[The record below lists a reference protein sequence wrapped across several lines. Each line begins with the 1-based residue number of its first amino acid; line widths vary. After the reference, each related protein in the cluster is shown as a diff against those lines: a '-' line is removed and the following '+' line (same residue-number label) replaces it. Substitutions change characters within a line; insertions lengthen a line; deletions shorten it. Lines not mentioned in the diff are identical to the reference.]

1 MQLLIIKRRGAGS
14 PFLLSNYPATA
25 HMPGM
30 GAKAGAP
37 HAPIPNGG
45 DVGMPKAD
53 EYKWVILLVIGGES
67 HLKFLSSQT
76 PKSTARLRRVDDGDL
91 DRLPTHPRYLS
102 LPCIPNLC

>member
-14 PFLLSNYPATA
+14 QFLLSNYPATA

-53 EYKWVILLVIGGES
+53 EYIRKPTYKKI
-67 HLKFLSSQT
+67 
-76 PKSTARLRRVDDGDL
+76 STTRFWQKLRR
-91 DRLPTHPRYLS
+91 
-102 LPCIPNLC
+102 

>member
-14 PFLLSNYPATA
+14 QFLLNNYPATA
-25 HMPGM
+25 HMPGV

-53 EYKWVILLVIGGES
+53 EYCELENPLL
-67 HLKFLSSQT
+67 
-76 PKSTARLRRVDDGDL
+76 P
-91 DRLPTHPRYLS
+91 
-102 LPCIPNLC
+102 

>member
-14 PFLLSNYPATA
+14 QFLLSNYPATA

-30 GAKAGAP
+30 GTKAGAP

-53 EYKWVILLVIGGES
+53 ALIE
-67 HLKFLSSQT
+67 
-76 PKSTARLRRVDDGDL
+76 PRREVQAI
-91 DRLPTHPRYLS
+91 TQ
-102 LPCIPNLC
+102 

>member
-14 PFLLSNYPATA
+14 QFLLNNYPATA

-53 EYKWVILLVIGGES
+53 EYY
-67 HLKFLSSQT
+67 
-76 PKSTARLRRVDDGDL
+76 LRNKVYISAITGFS
-91 DRLPTHPRYLS
+91 P
-102 LPCIPNLC
+102 

>member
-14 PFLLSNYPATA
+14 QFLLSNYPATA

-53 EYKWVILLVIGGES
+53 EYV
-67 HLKFLSSQT
+67 
-76 PKSTARLRRVDDGDL
+76 A
-91 DRLPTHPRYLS
+91 
-102 LPCIPNLC
+102 

>member
-14 PFLLSNYPATA
+14 QFLLNNYPATA

-53 EYKWVILLVIGGES
+53 ELCNLVRAKS
-67 HLKFLSSQT
+67 HVS
-76 PKSTARLRRVDDGDL
+76 AIAG
-91 DRLPTHPRYLS
+91 
-102 LPCIPNLC
+102 

>member
-14 PFLLSNYPATA
+14 QFLLNNYPATA

-53 EYKWVILLVIGGES
+53 EYI
-67 HLKFLSSQT
+67 FLSSYM
-76 PKSTARLRRVDDGDL
+76 ALYEGD
-91 DRLPTHPRYLS
+91 HN
-102 LPCIPNLC
+102 I

>member
-14 PFLLSNYPATA
+14 QFLLSNYPATA

-53 EYKWVILLVIGGES
+53 EYKSPLPFKRRKSSEEAGIAPAMITRAGCARGRVI
-67 HLKFLSSQT
+67 
-76 PKSTARLRRVDDGDL
+76 
-91 DRLPTHPRYLS
+91 
-102 LPCIPNLC
+102 

>member
-14 PFLLSNYPATA
+14 QFLLSNYPATA

-45 DVGMPKAD
+45 DVRMPKAD
-53 EYKWVILLVIGGES
+53 ESCDALVASGGYGINFTRA
-67 HLKFLSSQT
+67 LVQ
-76 PKSTARLRRVDDGDL
+76 L
-91 DRLPTHPRYLS
+91 DYT
-102 LPCIPNLC
+102 

>member
-14 PFLLSNYPATA
+14 QFLLNNYPATA
-25 HMPGM
+25 HMPGV

-53 EYKWVILLVIGGES
+53 EYLML
-67 HLKFLSSQT
+67 T
-76 PKSTARLRRVDDGDL
+76 LRYPAKAPLHAQVQA
-91 DRLPTHPRYLS
+91 P
-102 LPCIPNLC
+102 

>member
-14 PFLLSNYPATA
+14 QFLLSNYPATA

-53 EYKWVILLVIGGES
+53 E
-67 HLKFLSSQT
+67 LS
-76 PKSTARLRRVDDGDL
+76 
-91 DRLPTHPRYLS
+91 
-102 LPCIPNLC
+102 

>member
-14 PFLLSNYPATA
+14 QFLLSNYPATA

-53 EYKWVILLVIGGES
+53 EYK
-67 HLKFLSSQT
+67 
-76 PKSTARLRRVDDGDL
+76 
-91 DRLPTHPRYLS
+91 HPLNVE
-102 LPCIPNLC
+102 IPR

>member
-14 PFLLSNYPATA
+14 QFLLSNYPATA

-53 EYKWVILLVIGGES
+53 EFPIS
-67 HLKFLSSQT
+67 
-76 PKSTARLRRVDDGDL
+76 R
-91 DRLPTHPRYLS
+91 
-102 LPCIPNLC
+102 

>member
-14 PFLLSNYPATA
+14 QFLLSNYPATA

-53 EYKWVILLVIGGES
+53 EYNQKQRPAAGCE
-67 HLKFLSSQT
+67 
-76 PKSTARLRRVDDGDL
+76 A
-91 DRLPTHPRYLS
+91 LPDSNERKQFS
-102 LPCIPNLC
+102 F